1 MDIGTRQGFIKAGGL
16 VLVGIALIVIA
27 GGAEAGADGLQPV
40 GAVLLAAGAVW
51 WLAGVIKTRRNG
63 HRSTE

>member
-16 VLVGIALIVIA
+16 VLIGIALIVIA
-27 GGAEAGADGLQPV
+27 GGTEAGADGLRPV
-40 GAVLLAAGAVW
+40 GAALLAAGVVW
-51 WLAGVIKTRRNG
+51 WLAGVIKTRRND